1 MDLIKLFISFTQE
14 WWKRNKRRKYS
25 KECSSVMKEKK
36 RLEEESSVLTSQ
48 IKSKSTDSMRLFMK
62 AMSNGFRSEGLKETK
77 RILSL
82 SNRRVKIEKNKKAK
96 FLQRKLKRKLWNLL
110 RKKWSQMTK
119 ANKSKRKSR
128 NCLML
133 TLIKLNQLRT

>member
-1 MDLIKLFISFTQE
+1 
-14 WWKRNKRRKYS
+14 
-25 KECSSVMKEKK
+25 MKEKK

-48 IKSKSTDSMRLFMK
+48 IKSKSTDSMLLFMK

-96 FLQRKLKRKLWNLL
+96 FLQRKLKRKL
-110 RKKWSQMTK
+110 
-119 ANKSKRKSR
+119 
-128 NCLML
+128 
-133 TLIKLNQLRT
+133 